1 MQNFSPLASKVKEDK
16 EVTEGGRDGVT
27 LAIQIFT
34 AFVKTFQISS
44 EIERVASGNMYKE
57 QAWVEKLLK
66 RLRNE
71 ADTQSQ
77 SIHKFLVDNL
87 LAMHSDVLTSVG
99 NLRKTLQE
107 LALKTDKTVRIRQI
121 YNFIFV

>member
-1 MQNFSPLASKVKEDK
+1 
-16 EVTEGGRDGVT
+16 
-27 LAIQIFT
+27 
-34 AFVKTFQISS
+34 
-44 EIERVASGNMYKE
+44 MYKE

-87 LAMHSDVLTSVG
+87 LAMHTDVLAAVG
-99 NLRKTLQE
+99 NLRKTVQE
-107 LALKTDKTVRIRQI
+107 LAAKTDKTVRHTTSFGWFAGPKVSPNRMLLYSSWII
-121 YNFIFV
+121 G